1 MNYKKAIG
9 GSVAAI
15 ITLVISQISAQLLAS
30 AFVLLKVPAGI
41 CNIIAGIL
49 YIGITFMLL
58 KILVE
63 KMFQLKLSDFGI
75 PRFFIKGKWFLTA
88 LLLPIVIKGCY
99 LLFIPGEYVSS
110 EMNKEQVFQTLSAG
124 IFFTGIAA
132 GFVEEMVFRG
142 IILHFIEKA
151 WNRNV
156 AIIVPSVL
164 FGFVHILGMDF
175 SVLNCLLVILAGT
188 MVGIMFSMIAIESNS
203 VWNSG
208 IVHAIWNIVIIGGG
222 LSVGEKADAASI
234 MTYVLNTKSFAITGG
249 AFGMESSVIA
259 LMGYLIV
266 TMIAFLMMRKAHEKT
281 DHE

>member
-75 PRFFIKGKWFLTA
+75 PRFF
-88 LLLPIVIKGCY
+88 IKGCY

-259 LMGYLIV
+259 LTGYLIV

>member
-99 LLFIPGEYVSS
+99 LLFIPGE
-110 EMNKEQVFQTLSAG
+110 
-124 IFFTGIAA
+124 
-132 GFVEEMVFRG
+132 
-142 IILHFIEKA
+142 
-151 WNRNV
+151 
-156 AIIVPSVL
+156 
-164 FGFVHILGMDF
+164 
-175 SVLNCLLVILAGT
+175 
-188 MVGIMFSMIAIESNS
+188 
-203 VWNSG
+203 
-208 IVHAIWNIVIIGGG
+208 
-222 LSVGEKADAASI
+222 
-234 MTYVLNTKSFAITGG
+234 
-249 AFGMESSVIA
+249 
-259 LMGYLIV
+259 
-266 TMIAFLMMRKAHEKT
+266 
-281 DHE
+281 

>member
-1 MNYKKAIG
+1 
-9 GSVAAI
+9 
-15 ITLVISQISAQLLAS
+15 
-30 AFVLLKVPAGI
+30 
-41 CNIIAGIL
+41 
-49 YIGITFMLL
+49 MLL

-99 LLFIPGEYVSS
+99 LLFIPGEDVSS
-110 EMNKEQVFQTLSAG
+110 EMNKE
-124 IFFTGIAA
+124 TGFPNTERRYLFYRNSRRLC
-132 GFVEEMVFRG
+132 GEMVFRG

-188 MVGIMFSMIAIESNS
+188 TVGIMFSMTQSKAILSGTVELFMR
-203 VWNSG
+203 SG
-208 IVHAIWNIVIIGGG
+208 IS
-222 LSVGEKADAASI
+222 LS
-234 MTYVLNTKSFAITGG
+234 
-249 AFGMESSVIA
+249 
-259 LMGYLIV
+259 
-266 TMIAFLMMRKAHEKT
+266 
-281 DHE
+281 